1 MTGAPLLDA
10 FDFAGVVFGDY
21 PVSHPMNL
29 CGDSVRLT
37 RNSLRTFYEG
47 LACLRINAVIRG
59 VQALNLFTETGR
71 MIARMEF
78 EGPHQANVVGG
89 KQGSR

>member
-1 MTGAPLLDA
+1 
-10 FDFAGVVFGDY
+10 
-21 PVSHPMNL
+21 
-29 CGDSVRLT
+29 
-37 RNSLRTFYEG
+37 
-47 LACLRINAVIRG
+47 VIRG